1 MLKLLGIVFLNL
13 IVAVGLVT
21 TQFLIGGDFLT
32 EFIKNQVPQI
42 MATAMA
48 LNIATITFLSGSL
61 VNIERALKGDK
72 ELFKNTRSELKQNII
87 AMACIY
93 VLNLFVTIFVNN
105 NNVIFGIEVQH
116 IVLTLSLLLTLLFGS
131 LMLEVSFLVL
141 DIKGFNDK
149 KKQ

>member
-13 IVAVGLVT
+13 IVAVGLVA
-21 TQFLIGGDFLT
+21 TQFLIGGNFLT

-61 VNIERALKGDK
+61 VNIERTLKGEK

-105 NNVIFGIEVQH
+105 NNVVFGIEVQY
-116 IVLTLSLLLTLLFGS
+116 IVLTISLLLTLLFGS

-149 KKQ
+149 KKL